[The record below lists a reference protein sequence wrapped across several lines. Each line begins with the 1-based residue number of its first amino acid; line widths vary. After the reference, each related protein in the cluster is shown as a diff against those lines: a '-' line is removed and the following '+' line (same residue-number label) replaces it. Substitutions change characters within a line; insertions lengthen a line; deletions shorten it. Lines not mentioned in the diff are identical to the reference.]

1 MTSDPAKHHP
11 QTKSTDT
18 TEVVSAPIQP
28 SEASELVA
36 PVPVAT
42 ATATEAAAPTAIITI
57 TITAT
62 PAEAA
67 TAASVTAEAA
77 RRAAL
82 VALDVD

>member
-1 MTSDPAKHHP
+1 MTFLDSQLPKNW
-11 QTKSTDT
+11 
-18 TEVVSAPIQP
+18 
-28 SEASELVA
+28 ASC
-36 PVPVAT
+36 T
-42 ATATEAAAPTAIITI
+42 MITI